1 MRDGVL
7 GNRLARMTVAFNF
20 PSYTR
25 AERIADAVVHCI
37 GVPLGLVAAVVLLCR
52 VAPLGPGALAVTAV
66 YAAGLAGMLCASA
79 AYQLSMP
86 GVLKER
92 LRRLD
97 RAMIFVMIAG
107 TYTPISVTVLYG
119 RFGVQLC
126 LLLWALAG
134 LGIYLTLRFPRRFE
148 RAMMGLY
155 LAMGWM
161 LLVLIRYCF
170 SLLGPGVLALI
181 VAGGVAYT
189 VGAVVQSTRLKF
201 NNPVWHGLILLA
213 ASLQYA
219 AISLQLTGA
228 VF

>member
-1 MRDGVL
+1 M
-7 GNRLARMTVAFNF
+7 ASAFTF

-37 GVPLGLVAAVVLLCR
+37 GVPLGLVAAVILLFR
-52 VAPLGPGALAVTAV
+52 VAPHGALALEVTAV
-66 YAAGLAGMLCASA
+66 YAAGLAGMLGSSA
-79 AYQLSMP
+79 AYQLSP
-86 GVLKER
+86 AGLVKER

-119 RFGVQLC
+119 RFGDQLC
-126 LLLWALAG
+126 LLLWVLAAI
-134 LGIYLTLRFPRRFE
+134 GIFLTLRYPRRFE

-170 SLLGPGVLALI
+170 SLLAPGVLALI
-181 VAGGVAYT
+181 LAGGVAYT
-189 VGAVVQSTRLKF
+189 VGAAVQGTRLKF
-201 NNPVWHGLILLA
+201 HNPVWHGLILLA
-213 ASLQYA
+213 AALQYA
-219 AISLQLTGA
+219 AISLQLTGGI
-228 VF
+228 F